1 MKRYYAVFLLSVLAF
16 IYPVSSIS
24 AYSGSQ
30 AYNYSQHMHASVNV
44 ATGTFNFSYPLIHTS
59 GIHHPFTVKLNY
71 RFNASGAFGLP
82 NGWQLDLD
90 HINNNV
96 VNMGGQWLIDPLWHD
111 ETLFASGLKYFNQHG
126 TRFVDN
132 TVGQLI
138 PDEDT
143 LFYRYRSQH
152 KDGVV
157 KYFSHAGLLILQKD
171 RFGNRIT
178 FEYQEGAKNIE
189 EARLAAITDNYGNR
203 YTFRYEPGV
212 MVVHYP
218 DARAQKIFFSPTG
231 VATIINPM
239 QQRYEFKYIN
249 YSGYNLIKTINP
261 PTGLVTQ
268 LSYNT
273 IPFKSRGGEGVLPVV
288 SEFKQFDSVDNK
300 IHHESHY
307 SYSSESNYTG
317 YPLYAMSDSA
327 DSLMDSNDQ
336 NYHYSVTV
344 KQVDS
349 NADAPL
355 VHKKLYRYN
364 YLHLPTDIRTFTG
377 QKEFLKT
384 EYTYDISPFKY
395 SRSTNYDKPNST
407 VHLLWSE
414 QQQQHI
420 PTNRVDHQYDLFGNK
435 THESHWVY
443 HRPKQQ
449 WRQYKATTHQYFTGS
464 YSLLMATVHQD
475 LVSGK
480 AIKSVYHLSP
490 SRKTHST
497 KQTFGRQ
504 DQHINLWHPWQQE
517 SYCHDD
523 AGRVIKTQRKW
534 LAQGM
539 PGVQQTHKKTHYH
552 FDKHSAI
559 LTVQHESSLG
569 HVSQKLTDTRNRHV
583 IAHISPMGEKTKF
596 HYNNIGQLTAKTD
609 PEGHVH
615 TIRHYTF
622 AQDGFNAKVME
633 SPLGFKMRHKMNAA
647 EKTTVIEEC
656 LHGQY
661 HAIAQKEYDAF
672 GKVVANINRFGQ
684 VTRYQYDDLLRLTA
698 KTDPWRNKTQF
709 VYDDENLI
717 TQTLFNGKKHNQTQK
732 TPWLLSETKTHYPL
746 NNTSHTAVQT
756 TTQKNGFEKVVVKES
771 ALLDLPSQQ
780 KHSVVTSRYE
790 YDTGHNKTAIETRSF
805 DGLTVAKH
813 ITYDLFNNRY
823 KAIKKQNN
831 NGQLSIHYGYDYVYD
846 TDNQLTQ
853 VISPAMDYHN
863 RLVTEH
869 HRNSNGQEIERVNP
883 DGSRVHYQ
891 YTPRGQLQSARWNR
905 NYKAFQVHYRYDPD
919 KHLTK
924 TSDSDG
930 HEQHFQYDLRGN
942 LTRLIFPDQQQQSY
956 AYDNTNRLVR
966 QENIGN
972 RVLTYHY
979 DEKDKDKLSAIKN
992 DDNLFR
998 FTYGQDNNGIN
1009 GQILSIERQIN
1020 GTEPTKE
1027 TYTYGPYGRVARSTV
1042 TKGQAASSY
1051 LSREYDYLPRGELI
1065 KQTTRSASATEAI
1078 TYHYDGVNRL
1088 IKETHQKKEHQN
1100 QHTEHEIRYQYDGNN
1115 NITKEQRTR
1124 GSDAPL
1130 TLDYHYNAADQLTHI
1145 KQTDRCQALHITYDK
1160 NGHLLTD
1167 HLGHQ
1172 YNYDDQGQLLSVN
1185 DANGQALVS
1194 FHYLPNGILGQLHH
1208 KNSRQSFYYHKNSRV
1223 QTVLK
1228 NQKLYDYVQYGH
1240 NFIGILSKE
1249 GGDHLFISNQST
1261 GARLGVNAQGTNAS
1275 LYSYEGYGKTTQSAQ
1290 DDSSTDFLWNQELSD
1305 KATGL
1310 VYLRH
1315 RFYHPQL
1322 KRFIQRDDQLNDNR
1336 YAYAVANPIA
1346 FVDPMGRS
1354 AIGDTVFKSLNY
1366 AAGIGI
1372 VILSMI
1378 GVALAIPTGG
1388 ASLSLTAGG
1397 GMLGGGLGIVSGASL
1412 VAAQGT
1418 IDSGHKGVG
1427 SILRLESYITG
1438 SLGLLLS
1445 IPSIV
1450 TALAPETAAPI
1461 AQSASSSS
1469 GAGESVTST
1478 IAGTMS
1484 TVEPEVAPPGA
1495 SYESVTA
1502 GTASSNTPSGSSAA
1516 SGRTSGSTVLRNAAI
1531 GAEQDAANAGGKS
1544 PANDVATIGNTRE
1557 SHLSSLID
1565 PGPPSYLELF
1575 HSFRPGTG
1583 DIVNPY
1589 EQLEITAR
1597 ELFYTTTPPAV
1608 TEFIENT
1615 NPYFGA
1621 FLRGCYLTFSATPF
1635 GNIPAIASMYFGL
1648 ISATL

>member
-1 MKRYYAVFLLSVLAF
+1 MKRYYAVLLLSLLAF

-30 AYNYSQHMHASVNV
+30 AYNYSQHLHASVNI
-44 ATGTFNFSYPLIHTS
+44 ATGTFHFSYPLIHTS
-59 GIHHPFTVKLNY
+59 GIHHPFTVKLTY

-82 NGWQLDLD
+82 KGWQLDLD

-132 TVGQLI
+132 TVEQPI
-138 PDEDT
+138 PNEDT

-178 FEYQEGAKNIE
+178 FAYQEGAKNIE

-203 YTFRYEPGV
+203 YTFSYEPGV

-218 DARAQKIFFSPTG
+218 DARVQKIFFSPTG
-231 VATIINPM
+231 VVTIINPM
-239 QQRYEFKYIN
+239 QQRYEFKFIN
-249 YSGYNLIKTINP
+249 YSGYNLIETINP

-268 LSYNT
+268 LSYST
-273 IPFKSRGGEGVLPVV
+273 IPFKSRGGEGVMPVV

-327 DSLMDSNDQ
+327 DSLMESNNE
-336 NYHYSVTV
+336 NYHYYVTV
-344 KQVDS
+344 EQVDS
-349 NADAPL
+349 NTDVPT
-355 VHKKLYRYN
+355 VHKKVYRYN
-364 YLHLPTDIRTFTG
+364 YLHLPRDIRTFKA

-384 EYTYDISPFKY
+384 EYTYNISPFKY

-420 PTNRVDHQYDLFGNK
+420 PTNRIDHQYDLFGNK

-449 WRQYKATTHQYFTGS
+449 WRQYKATAHQYFTSS
-464 YSLLMATVHQD
+464 YSLLMSTVHHD
-475 LVSGK
+475 LISGK

-504 DQHINLWHPWQQE
+504 DQHVKLWHPWQQE
-517 SYCHDD
+517 SYCYDD

-633 SPLGFKMRHKMNAA
+633 SPLGFKIRHKMNAA
-647 EKTTVIEEC
+647 EKTTVIEEW

-661 HAIAQKEYDAF
+661 HTIAQKEYDAF

-756 TTQKNGFEKVVVKES
+756 TTQKNGFGKVVVKES

-805 DGLTVAKH
+805 DGLTLAKH
-813 ITYDLFNNRY
+813 ITYDLFRNRY

-831 NGQLSIHYGYDYVYD
+831 NGQISTHYGYDYVYN
-846 TDNQLTQ
+846 TDNRLTR
-853 VISPAMDYHN
+853 VISPNIDHHGT
-863 RLVTEH
+863 LVTEH

-905 NYKAFQVHYRYDPD
+905 NHKAFQVHYRYDPD
-919 KHLTK
+919 KHLIK
-924 TSDSDG
+924 ASDSDG
-930 HEQHFQYDLRGN
+930 YEQHFQYDLRGN
-942 LTRLIFPDQQQQSY
+942 LTRLIFPDQRQQSY
-956 AYDNTNRLVR
+956 TYDNSRRLVR
-966 QENIGN
+966 QENVGN

-979 DEKDKDKLSAIKN
+979 DKKDKGKLSAIKS
-992 DDNLFR
+992 DNHLFR
-998 FTYGQDNNGIN
+998 FTYGEDNNGKN

-1042 TKGQAASSY
+1042 TKGHAASDY
-1051 LSREYDYLPRGELI
+1051 LSREYDYQPRGDLT
-1065 KQTTRSASATEAI
+1065 KQTTHSASATEAI

-1088 IKETHQKKEHQN
+1088 IKETHHKKEHQN
-1100 QHTEHEIRYQYDGNN
+1100 QHTRHEISYQYDGNN
-1115 NITKEQRTR
+1115 NIIKEQRTR
-1124 GSDAPL
+1124 APDATQ

-1145 KQTDRCQALHITYDK
+1145 KQSNPGKALQITYDK

-1167 HLGHQ
+1167 HLGQQ
-1172 YNYDDQGQLLSVN
+1172 YNYDDQGLLLSVN
-1185 DANGQALVS
+1185 DANGQALAS
-1194 FHYLPNGILGQLHH
+1194 FHYLPNGFLGHLHH

-1240 NFIGILSKE
+1240 KFIGNLSKE

-1261 GARLGVNAQGTNAS
+1261 GARLGVSAQGTNAN
-1275 LYSYEGYGKTTQSAQ
+1275 LYSYEGYGKTTHPAQ

-1305 KATGL
+1305 QATGL

-1322 KRFIQRDDQLNDNR
+1322 KRFIKRDDQRNDNR

-1346 FVDPMGRS
+1346 FIDPMGRS
-1354 AIGDTVFKSLNY
+1354 ATGDTVLKSLNY
-1366 AAGIGI
+1366 VAGIGT

-1388 ASLSLTAGG
+1388 ASLSLTAAG
-1397 GMLGGGLGIVSGASL
+1397 GMAGGSLGSVSGASL
-1412 VAAQGT
+1412 IAAQSA
-1418 IDSGHKGVG
+1418 IDTGHKAAGNG
-1427 SILRLESYITG
+1427 LRLSGFVIG
-1438 SLGLLLS
+1438 SLSFLLAL
-1445 IPSIV
+1445 PMLV
-1450 TALAPETAAPI
+1450 TALAPETAATI
-1461 AQSASSSS
+1461 AKAATSSS
-1469 GAGESVTST
+1469 GAGESVTRT
-1478 IAGTMS
+1478 IAGSMS
-1484 TVEPEVAPPGA
+1484 GVEPEVAPPG
-1495 SYESVTA
+1495 YESVMAGSVRSTEQTDSALSEHTSDLSTA
-1502 GTASSNTPSGSSAA
+1502 NSSARAAHQSITDA
-1516 SGRTSGSTVLRNAAI
+1516 SHTG
-1531 GAEQDAANAGGKS
+1531 E
-1544 PANDVATIGNTRE
+1544 P
-1557 SHLSSLID
+1557 
-1565 PGPPSYLELF
+1565 PPSY
-1575 HSFRPGTG
+1575 SS
-1583 DIVNPY
+1583 VV
-1589 EQLEITAR
+1589 R
-1597 ELFYTTTPPAV
+1597 ETREPEPVAEAPDQDPSNSIIRTRHQEPPAHQEV
-1608 TEFIENT
+1608 STPTPESGELGSPDSSTDGLSQELHN
-1615 NPYFGA
+1615 
-1621 FLRGCYLTFSATPF
+1621 YLTNLGRECERALTQGVVGDYLSSFM
-1635 GNIPAIASMYFGL
+1635 N
-1648 ISATL
+1648 